1 MKIKGMDIQLTSDGT
16 YRPETLI
23 INGETA
29 FATLFDNVHGYHWKP
44 SASGNILYYRT
55 ESGKE
60 YAVPQK
66 ALANASS
73 NPKRISLDNGIHFTD
88 AHDAIREILE
98 RNLWDA
104 VVNMMND
111 DTREAVAAELAPCTE
126 EAFLTMYLELAPE
139 NLILG

>member
-1 MKIKGMDIQLTSDGT
+1 MKIKGMNIQLTSDGA
-16 YRPETLI
+16 YRPESLI

-29 FATLFDNVHGYHWKP
+29 FATLFGNAHDYHWKP
-44 SASGNILYYRT
+44 SAFGNILYYRT

-66 ALANASS
+66 ALADAGN
-73 NPKRISLDNGIHFTD
+73 NPKKISLDNGIHFTD
-88 AHDAIREILE
+88 AHDAIQEILD

-104 VVNMMND
+104 VVNMMDD

-126 EAFLTMYLELAPE
+126 EAFLARYLELAPDH
-139 NLILG
+139 LIIG